1 MEAINEPI
9 AIANV
14 VSKNTLYCKAYRE
27 KKGKDKLNAYMRE
40 YISQDHVKAWKK
52 EYNKKYYQREKE
64 ERLAR
69 DLATLAI

>member
-1 MEAINEPI
+1 MEAMNEPI

-40 YISQDHVKAWKK
+40 YISQDYVKAWKK
-52 EYNKKYYQREKE
+52 EYNKNYYQRKKE
-64 ERLAR
+64 ERLAM
-69 DLATLAI
+69 DLATLTI

>member
-14 VSKNTLYCKAYRE
+14 VSKSTLYYQAYRE
-27 KKGKDKLNAYMRE
+27 RIGKEKVNAYMRE
-40 YISQDHVKAWKK
+40 YISQDHIKTWKK
-52 EYNKKYYQREKE
+52 EYNRKYYQRKKE

-69 DLATLAI
+69 DLATLTI